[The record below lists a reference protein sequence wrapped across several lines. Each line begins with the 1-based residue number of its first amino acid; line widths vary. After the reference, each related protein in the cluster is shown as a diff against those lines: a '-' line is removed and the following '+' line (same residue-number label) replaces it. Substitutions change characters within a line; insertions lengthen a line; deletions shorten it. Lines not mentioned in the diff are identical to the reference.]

1 MDMSSVYH
9 GKNGSSRGRKDG
21 KPLQEFKILL

>member
-9 GKNGSSRGRKDG
+9 GKNGSSSGRKDG
-21 KPLQEFKILL
+21 NPLQEFKILL